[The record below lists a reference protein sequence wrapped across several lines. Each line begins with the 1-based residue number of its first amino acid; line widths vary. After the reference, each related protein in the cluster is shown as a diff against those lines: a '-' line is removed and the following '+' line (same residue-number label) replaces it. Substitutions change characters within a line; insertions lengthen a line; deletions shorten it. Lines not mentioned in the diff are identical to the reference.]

1 MINNFRNINRIKE
14 KQNNSLNLFLNTKF
28 IKLKKLKNTEKLNT
42 IIVNTTFENI
52 NFNKKRISLFLVLL
66 ETICLQKTYKN
77 IARKPLI
84 FLNIKKNSFIGCKI
98 TLRDKNLY
106 NFLDSLILFLPQVNY
121 RLNTKFLNKNDTS
134 FNFILSQIL
143 NFHEFF
149 NIKQNILHKI
159 NLNFLFSSWLLEEKL
174 FILTGLNLP
183 IQFSKNK

>member
-1 MINNFRNINRIKE
+1 MNNFKYLNRISE
-14 KQNNSLNLFLNTKF
+14 KKNNFIDLFLHTKF
-28 IKLKKLKNTEKLNT
+28 IKLKKLKNTEKLNS
-42 IIVNTTFENI
+42 IILTTTFENI

-77 IARKPLI
+77 ISRKPLI
-84 FLNIKKNSFIGCKI
+84 FLNIKKGSFIGCKI
-98 TLRDKNLY
+98 TLRNQNLY

-121 RLNTKFLNKNDTS
+121 RLNTKFLNKNDIS
-134 FNFILSQIL
+134 FNFMLTQII

-149 NIKQNILHKI
+149 NIKQNILNKI

-183 IQFSKNK
+183 VQFSTKK